1 MTARLQQLKNNLH
14 YIIYCCYFLLLMIIK
29 IFSCDLNF

>member
-14 YIIYCCYFLLLMIIK
+14 YIIYCC
-29 IFSCDLNF
+29 